1 MVVAA
6 GWWIAIVMAWP
17 AASRPYI
24 GGSQHN
30 SILELTL
37 GYNGFGRLD
46 GSETGSVGGGNTT
59 GGQWGPTGLFRMF
72 GSEVG
77 SQVGWLVPAALV
89 LGVAGL
95 WFARGRGGLAA
106 RAGLT
111 LWLGWLLVT
120 GLTFSFMA
128 GIFHPYY
135 TVALAPAIGALVG
148 IGGLVLWRHRDSLV
162 ATGILGSV
170 TALTAALSYELLTRD
185 ASWHPW
191 LRYAVLV
198 VGFVA
203 AALIVGVHHL
213 PRRIAAAVAGA
224 ALVAGLAGP
233 AAYSV
238 ATAATAHSGSIPS
251 AGPSSAGGFGPG
263 GVGPGGVGPGG
274 GPGGAPGGFGGA
286 TKGAAGGA
294 STGGLLDGSTSSAAL
309 TRLLETDASSYTW
322 VAAAIGSNSAA
333 GYQLATQEP
342 VMAIGGFNGSD
353 PSPTLARFQQWV
365 SQGKIHF
372 FIAQGGGFGAGGGG
386 PNAGGGTSSQIASWV
401 ESTFTAKTVDGVTVY
416 DLTVG

>member
-1 MVVAA
+1 
-6 GWWIAIVMAWP
+6 
-17 AASRPYI
+17 
-24 GGSQHN
+24 
-30 SILELTL
+30 
-37 GYNGFGRLD
+37 
-46 GSETGSVGGGNTT
+46 
-59 GGQWGPTGLFRMF
+59 MF

-77 SQVGWLVPAALV
+77 SQVGWLIPAALV

-95 WFARGRGGLAA
+95 WFARGRGGLAV

-120 GLTFSFMA
+120 CLTFSFMA

-170 TALTAALSYELLTRD
+170 TALTAALSDELLARD

-213 PRRIAAAVAGA
+213 PRRAAAAVAGA
-224 ALVAGLAGP
+224 AAGRRPGR
-233 AAYSV
+233 
-238 ATAATAHSGSIPS
+238 
-251 AGPSSAGGFGPG
+251 PG
-263 GVGPGGVGPGG
+263 GVRRRDRGHRALRLDPERGSVVGQRVRAGRRPARAAA
-274 GPGGAPGGFGGA
+274 APGRAWRLRRAPTRGA
-286 TKGAAGGA
+286 TGGA
-294 STGGLLDGSTSSAAL
+294 STGGLLDGSTSSAEL
-309 TRLLETDASSYTW
+309 TTLLETDASSYTW
-322 VAAAIGSNSAA
+322 VAAAIGSNNAA
-333 GYQLATQEP
+333 GYQLATQQP

-353 PSPTLARFQQWV
+353 PSPTLAQFQQWV
-365 SQGKIHF
+365 SQRKIHF
-372 FIAQGGGFGAGGGG
+372 FIAQGGGFGAGGGGG

-401 ESTFTAKTVDGVTVY
+401 ESTFSAKTVDGVTVY